1 MSVKLL
7 TESHLELLSLKS
19 HCTDLSE
26 STLAKMPHCWK
37 YLSRLKCMFQ
47 EQERDCSFMVELNAP
62 TDGSELG
69 KMSKTV
75 VTLVNDDGKF
85 IEQGSELQCLLK
97 VKQDLS
103 IVLS

>member
-1 MSVKLL
+1 
-7 TESHLELLSLKS
+7 
-19 HCTDLSE
+19 
-26 STLAKMPHCWK
+26 
-37 YLSRLKCMFQ
+37 MFQ

-85 IEQGSELQCLLK
+85 IELVSGTRYIQISAH
-97 VKQDLS
+97 
-103 IVLS
+103 